1 MEPTEDIAFRDILAR
16 AQALGPR
23 ERTAYVFRAC
33 GDDETLASRIFA
45 LLDDEQNTLASDGFE
60 DEPSAGP
67 YESLVGQRLGPY
79 KLTRSLG
86 SGGMGDVYLAERADD
101 EYQSQVAIK
110 IVRAGLISSQV
121 RSRLRVERQ
130 ILASLT
136 HPNIARLLDG
146 GTAADGTP
154 YLVLEYIEGEP
165 IDVYCDRRRL
175 CVEERLQLF
184 RTVCSAVHCAHQNLI
199 VHRDLKPSN
208 ILVTADGTPKLLD
221 FGIAKLLDT
230 RPTARTLAV
239 THFEYRVM
247 TPAHASPEQ
256 VRGDPITTA
265 SDIYVLGV
273 LLYELLCGR
282 RPFIITSNHLADIEK
297 IICEQTPR
305 PPSAAVTLGRIDAPG
320 LTEDLA
326 ACRGATA
333 LKLERRLEGDLD
345 NIVMMAMRKEAA
357 RRYGSVEQLSAD
369 IARHIEQQPVIATR
383 DTWTYRTD
391 KFLRRHALAVSAAAT
406 VVILLIAFGV
416 VTYAQAQRIAK
427 ERDRA
432 TQEGARAEQIS
443 SFMVELFELSDPT
456 KSRGNEIRVRELL
469 DIGARR
475 VSTAL
480 ADQPR
485 TRATLLGTM
494 GKVYENLGLYQGA
507 QPLLEDA
514 LATRI
519 KMYGSKHAEVADALL
534 SLGTLFL
541 DMGELDAADA
551 KLNAA
556 LKLRNELFG
565 PQAVENAPV
574 LQALGTLALER
585 GEVAPA
591 EKRFNESLALYEAH
605 GLNTTTDA
613 SQVLAKL
620 ADLKKY
626 QYADAQ
632 AEPLFRAALNIDRRV
647 LGGDHPRVANLL
659 DSLAD
664 SLEGQGKYEEAQ
676 RLFEESL
683 KLKRHIFGL
692 EHPQTIDT
700 LESYGNLLRKKG
712 DLDTAEN
719 VFRNALALNRKQRGE
734 RHAYVGYDLV
744 NLGLV
749 HYDRDQLTLA
759 ETEFRQALDI
769 YKDALPA
776 THVYF
781 AGALMALGRT
791 LTSSD
796 KPREAEPLLRQAVAI
811 ATQTLG
817 VDNPFTDTVRAA
829 LGRALIQEH
838 NYDEGRTLLE
848 RSQPVVA
855 KVQGDNS
862 LLNRETLAALA
873 SLPK

>member
-1 MEPTEDIAFRDILAR
+1 MDSTEDQVIREIFAR
-16 AQALGPR
+16 ARELGPR

-45 LLDDEQNTLASDGFE
+45 LLDEHNTLASDGFE
-60 DEPSAGP
+60 DDQGGGP
-67 YESLVGQRLGPY
+67 CESLVGKRLGPY
-79 KLTRSLG
+79 QLIRSLG

-101 EYQSQVAIK
+101 EYQSQVAVK

-121 RSRLRVERQ
+121 RSRLRAERQ

-136 HPNIARLLDG
+136 HPNIAKLLDG
-146 GTAADGTP
+146 GTAPDGTP
-154 YLVLEYIEGEP
+154 YLVMEYIEGEP

-175 CVEERLQLF
+175 SVEERLQLF

-230 RPTARTLAV
+230 RHSVRTLAV
-239 THFEYRVM
+239 TQLEYRVM

-256 VRGDPITTA
+256 VRGEPITTA

-282 RPFIITSNHLADIEK
+282 RPFIITSNHLTDIEK
-297 IICEQTPR
+297 AICEHTPR
-305 PPSAAVTLGRIDAPG
+305 APSAAIALSRAEAPG

-326 ACRGATA
+326 ACRGTTA
-333 LKLERRLEGDLD
+333 VKLARRLEGDLD
-345 NIVMMAMRKEAA
+345 NIVLMAMRKEAA

-369 IARHIEQQPVIATR
+369 IGRHMTQQPVIATR
-383 DTWTYRTD
+383 DTWTYRTN
-391 KFLRRHALAVSAAAT
+391 KFVRRHALAVSAAAT
-406 VVILLIAFGV
+406 VAGLLIAFGA
-416 VTYAQAQRIAK
+416 VTYVQAQRIAR

-432 TQEGARAEQIS
+432 TQEGARAEQVS

-480 ADQPR
+480 VDQPR
-485 TRATLLGTM
+485 TRATLLGTI
-494 GKVYENLGLYQGA
+494 GKVYENLGLYQSA
-507 QPLLEDA
+507 RPLLEDS
-514 LATRI
+514 LATRL
-519 KMYGSKHAEVADALL
+519 KVYGPNHAEVADALL
-534 SLGTLFL
+534 SLGMLYL

-556 LKLRNELFG
+556 LTLRHEIFG
-565 PQAVENAPV
+565 PNAVENAPV
-574 LQALGTLALER
+574 LQTLGTLALER

-591 EKRFNESLALYEAH
+591 EKYFNQSLALYQAH
-605 GLNTTTDA
+605 SRNTTTDA
-613 SQVLAKL
+613 SQVLARL

-626 QYADAQ
+626 QYRDAE
-632 AEPLFRAALNIDRRV
+632 AEPLFRAALDIDRRV
-647 LGGDHPRVANLL
+647 LGSDHPRVANLL

-664 SLEGQGKYEEAQ
+664 SLEGQGKYDEAQ

-683 KLKRHIFGL
+683 KLKRHILGL

-700 LESYGNLLRKKG
+700 LESYGNLLRRKG
-712 DLDTAEN
+712 DLSTAEE
-719 VFRNALALNRKQRGE
+719 VFRNALTLNRKQRGE
-734 RHAYVGYDLV
+734 HHAYVGYDLV

-749 HYDRDQLTLA
+749 HYDRGQPALA

-769 YKDALPA
+769 YKETLPHV
-776 THVYF
+776 HVYV

-791 LTSSD
+791 LASAGKS
-796 KPREAEPLLRQAVAI
+796 REAEPLLREAMDI

-817 VDNPFTDTVRAA
+817 ADNPFTDTVRAA
-829 LGRALIQEH
+829 LGRTLAQEQ
-838 NYDEGRTLLE
+838 NYDEARPLLQ

-855 KVQGDNS
+855 KVYGEQS
-862 LLNRETLAALA
+862 SLNRETLAALA
-873 SLPK
+873 SLPQ